1 MVKRTKFHHFMLGG
15 ILPSSIL
22 RFSFS
27 FSPSSRILFKHVR
40 PYQQSNDRTIACSHD
55 QVEKKVPNVTIL
67 THLLEWS
74 ISSPPAREDKTNHT
88 DHDYFLS
95 RKRFVGGGC
104 INCKRKQT
112 SDVCLMQVILLAYT
126 LYQSFIMKWIVKN
139 NGNR

>member
-1 MVKRTKFHHFMLGG
+1 MHGCLWVWIEFLFRCRKMPKRWQKEVYKFHHFMLGG
-15 ILPSSIL
+15 ILSSSNL
-22 RFSFS
+22 RFSFSFS
-27 FSPSSRILFKHVR
+27 FSPSSRVLFKHVR
-40 PYQQSNDRTIACSHD
+40 PYQQSNDRTIACPLD

-104 INCKRKQT
+104 INCKRK
-112 SDVCLMQVILLAYT
+112 
-126 LYQSFIMKWIVKN
+126 
-139 NGNR
+139 